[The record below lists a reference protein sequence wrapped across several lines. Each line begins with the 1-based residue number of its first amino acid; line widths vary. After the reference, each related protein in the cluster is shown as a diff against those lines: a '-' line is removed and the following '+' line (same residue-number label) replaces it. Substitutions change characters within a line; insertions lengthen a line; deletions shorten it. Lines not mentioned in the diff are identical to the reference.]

1 MMQLGANC
9 ERHVRADVRS
19 RPKIKI
25 GLPPAKR
32 SPSIAAIGARCRAG
46 RRFASCQKLD
56 TAYLRCLQALRTL
69 GGAKLHPL
77 ALIERTETG

>member
-1 MMQLGANC
+1 MQLGANY
-9 ERHVRADVRS
+9 ERHVSAGVRS
-19 RPKIKI
+19 RSKIEI
-25 GLPPAKR
+25 GLPRR
-32 SPSIAAIGARCRAG
+32 SARPWIAAIGARCRAG

-56 TAYLRCLQALRTL
+56 TAYLRCLQTLRTL